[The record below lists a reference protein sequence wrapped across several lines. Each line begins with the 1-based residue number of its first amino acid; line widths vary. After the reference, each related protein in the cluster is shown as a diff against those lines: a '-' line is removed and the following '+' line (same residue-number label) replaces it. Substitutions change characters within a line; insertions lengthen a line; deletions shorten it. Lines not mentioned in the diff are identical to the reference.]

1 MTQQELNLLYVCVG
15 LVDIKVGAKFAKNKG
30 LDIGRCTGVNAY
42 NVFDSAFDALSDMC
56 VTELMS
62 AAKVLSK

>member
-1 MTQQELNLLYVCVG
+1 MTQQELNLLYICVG
-15 LVDIKVGAKFAKNKG
+15 LVDIKAGARFAKNKG
-30 LDIGRCTGVNAY
+30 LDIGGRTEVNAY

-62 AAKVLSK
+62 AAKELPK